1 MNDKFDVLWQ
11 EHNSKINQI
20 IGKLIVP
27 AMSGKDPIVKEA
39 HQNLIDFANWFDE
52 EMEKLS
58 N

>member
-1 MNDKFDVLWQ
+1 MNEQLEKLW
-11 EHNSKINQI
+11 ENHNSKINHI

-52 EMEKLS
+52 EMEKL